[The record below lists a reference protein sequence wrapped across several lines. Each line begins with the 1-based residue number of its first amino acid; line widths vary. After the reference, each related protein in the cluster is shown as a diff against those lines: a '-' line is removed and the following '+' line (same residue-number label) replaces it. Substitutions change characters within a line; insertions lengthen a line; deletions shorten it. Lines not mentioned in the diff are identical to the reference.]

1 MIQVWACLVFIGW
14 FKDRLQGTSTSVVWC
29 LQLMILRIRPGWL
42 FSAFRECLKYISFKC
57 MGFKVRAISDID
69 EFSIFVMRKEVS
81 QSKPPFNLPLRKY
94 HPDGT
99 IEFDLLLCR
108 RHKLAVRSRALC
120 SELVQQL
127 VEERGFYGFY
137 TTLSS
142 TGS

>member
-1 MIQVWACLVFIGW
+1 MC
-14 FKDRLQGTSTSVVWC
+14 
-29 LQLMILRIRPGWL
+29 
-42 FSAFRECLKYISFKC
+42 
-57 MGFKVRAISDID
+57 FKVRAISDID

-81 QSKPPFNLPLRKY
+81 QSKPPLNFPLRKY

-120 SELVQQL
+120 SEVAQQL
-127 VEERGFYGFY
+127 VEEGSFDGFY

-142 TGS
+142 TES